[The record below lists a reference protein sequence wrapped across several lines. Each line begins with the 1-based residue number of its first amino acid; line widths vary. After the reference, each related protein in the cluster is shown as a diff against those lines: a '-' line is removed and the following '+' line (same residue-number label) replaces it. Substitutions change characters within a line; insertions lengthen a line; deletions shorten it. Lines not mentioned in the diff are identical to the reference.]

1 MHGIKTV
8 PVKICGITRRED
20 AFLAES
26 LGASAI
32 GYVFY
37 PKSKRYLSSE
47 DAGSISSALGPFIGK
62 VGVFVDETPETVVSI
77 VHKAGLT
84 AVQLHGAETQEYID
98 ALGGI
103 PVIKAFRVDED
114 FESGILETYTTP
126 QAFLL
131 DTAGTGGNYGGTGKT
146 FDWSKAE
153 PCRKYGRIILAGGL
167 NTENISQAI
176 ETVRPWAVD
185 VSSGVEISHGVKD
198 REKMTAFMDAVRKID
213 CM

>member
-1 MHGIKTV
+1 MCGMKTI

-20 AFLAES
+20 ALFAES
-26 LGASAI
+26 FGAYAI

-37 PKSKRYLSSE
+37 PKSKRYISPD
-47 DAGSISSALGPFIGK
+47 DAGSISYALGPFIGK
-62 VGVFVDETPETVVSI
+62 VGVFVDEDPDMVIDVV
-77 VHKAGLT
+77 HQAGLT

-114 FESGILETYTTP
+114 FDSDILVKYTTP
-126 QAFLL
+126 QSFLL
-131 DTAGTGGNYGGTGKT
+131 DTAGAGSDYGGTGKT

-167 NTENISQAI
+167 NQENVSQAI
-176 ETVRPWAVD
+176 ETVRPWAID
-185 VSSGVEISHGVKD
+185 VSSGVEISPGVKD
-198 REKMTAFMDAVRKID
+198 REKMTAFMDAVRKTD